1 MSNEIRALLQKL
13 RLHGMIA
20 EFDRQILS
28 NEINHVSFQDRF
40 LTILSAEQSFKSNQR
55 LQRLLKKSGLKH
67 TNGIQQI
74 DYKSQRELDSSLM
87 LSLTALNW
95 VSQHKNISFTGPS
108 GVGKTW
114 LACALGHEAC
124 LNGIPVLFKKVRILL
139 EELTAAKLSGAFHYK
154 IEEIGK
160 YPVLILDDWA
170 IESYNKKEQ
179 SDLFELIDS
188 RHQTHSTIIT
198 SLMPIPSWHDAFSNK
213 NLADSMLD
221 RLLSTTYRIEL
232 SGDSLRSRN

>member
-1 MSNEIRALLQKL
+1 
-13 RLHGMIA
+13 
-20 EFDRQILS
+20 
-28 NEINHVSFQDRF
+28 
-40 LTILSAEQSFKSNQR
+40 
-55 LQRLLKKSGLKH
+55 
-67 TNGIQQI
+67 
-74 DYKSQRELDSSLM
+74 M

-160 YPVLILDDWA
+160 YPVLI
-170 IESYNKKEQ
+170 
-179 SDLFELIDS
+179 
-188 RHQTHSTIIT
+188 
-198 SLMPIPSWHDAFSNK
+198 
-213 NLADSMLD
+213 
-221 RLLSTTYRIEL
+221 
-232 SGDSLRSRN
+232 